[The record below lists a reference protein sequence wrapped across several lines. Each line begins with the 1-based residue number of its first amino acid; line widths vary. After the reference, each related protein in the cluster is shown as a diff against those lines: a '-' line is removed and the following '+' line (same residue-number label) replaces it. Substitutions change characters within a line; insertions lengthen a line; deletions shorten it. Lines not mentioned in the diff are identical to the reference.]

1 MFGQI
6 QGYSTMHAMKW
17 LLRQCALLP
26 FAFAFAFVDVA
37 GAGAGAGWQRDW
49 NETGPAFGLSPNYP
63 LEVASAADGSALI
76 GFSEAFDYRLSR
88 VDGAAR
94 MTWHVALSP
103 GEWTPSVIHAEPDG
117 AALVMFTGPSYAS
130 VARFDATGALQWS
143 SAVQGTRFAVGA
155 DRVSAVLAL
164 PDSSTIVTA
173 INRYS
178 GQWLWQRRI
187 PDLTGYFFNAPP
199 AVDGD
204 GNTYVA
210 GNASGDGVPLLVKLD
225 SQGSLLWR
233 ANVAANVTVVVRDG
247 RVYTAGGNVL
257 QVLSA
262 ANGQPLWSKNGCVER
277 DNTLSFIAGDP
288 VCATG
293 AEVMRLASASGAEV
307 WRRDAVGNVLGAFGG
322 DVYVGSD
329 PVSFPPADAVLQR
342 LAGSDGVP
350 QWQQSLP
357 FAVRG
362 HIWQVTNGLVGVVG
376 PGSAPDTV
384 ALHRY
389 RVQDGSLSDIRQF
402 ADVPRG
408 VGGSGEIRGGA
419 DLFVLG
425 QVPWKPLPA
434 RVRRLS
440 ADSGTVLW
448 ENAATQRYAFS
459 SITLTP
465 NRLLLGEQTYEG
477 EALVRSLDRVS
488 GQQRWERS
496 IADPPA
502 YSLAT
507 KPPRV
512 VGLGDD
518 DALVSF
524 GYGRSSP
531 SPSLRVQELQRL
543 DDAGG
548 QVLWKQRVAEWA
560 DPSPGPPW
568 TEPALLG
575 VGDDALLWPAGS
587 STGPIGMGLQR
598 RFGSDGTLDFA
609 AAAAPYSQTVRL
621 SVASDAVFA
630 LTYPDQNTL
639 RLLKHSASSG
649 ALLWQFDYS
658 RAPWSYAQTV
668 DLLPLA
674 DGDVVV
680 AVLLYQPTA
689 AAGQSTHLLRVK
701 GDGSGLRYAYRTPWQ
716 RKVRDSIDRI
726 VLDTD
731 GNALLRRSL
740 YRDQRGI
747 YFLQRFDLAQGRV
760 TGSQALALRGVDPF
774 VSRTAWGNTFE
785 PHGDGLLIS
794 GTALQSPLPSTR
806 RDALLD
812 IAVTQ
817 RGDLALQLQAFP
829 PGIAGGDDV
838 PFSVG
843 VGYTG
848 DAAVTDATLI
858 VELPWQGSESSLS
871 CDGPGVSRCELQVR
885 HGQIVARFDAAP
897 GAQLALHGT
906 VRRLD
911 APVLEKSVL
920 RATVHGPIGLLE
932 SDASNNFGSVAV
944 DGPIF
949 ADGFDG

>member
-1 MFGQI
+1 MV
-6 QGYSTMHAMKW
+6 
-17 LLRQCALLP
+17 LLP
-26 FAFAFAFVDVA
+26 LALAYAA
-37 GAGAGAGWQRDW
+37 GVGAGWQQDW
-49 NETGPAFGLSPNYP
+49 TETGPAFGLTANYP

-76 GFSEAFDYRLSR
+76 GFSEASDYRLSR
-88 VDGAAR
+88 VDGNAR
-94 MTWHVALSP
+94 MVWHVALSP
-103 GEWTPSVIHAEPDG
+103 GEWSPSVIYAEPDG
-117 AALVMFTGPSYAS
+117 AALVMFTGPSYAA
-130 VARFDATGALQWS
+130 VARFDAAGTLQWS

-155 DRVSAVLAL
+155 DRVSAVLVL
-164 PDSSTIVTA
+164 PDASMIVTA
-173 INRYS
+173 IDRYS

-187 PDLTGYFFNAPP
+187 PDLTGYLFNAPP
-199 AVDGD
+199 PAVDDD
-204 GNTYVA
+204 GNTYV
-210 GNASGDGVPLLVKLD
+210 GGYGDGNRPLLTKLD
-225 SQGSLLWR
+225 RQGGVLWQ
-233 ANVAANVTVVVRDG
+233 AMVAATATIVARDG
-247 RVYTAGGNVL
+247 RVYAASPYVL
-257 QVLSA
+257 QALDA
-262 ANGQPLWSKNGCVER
+262 ADGQPLWRKDDCGTGESA
-277 DNTLSFIAGDP
+277 LSFVVSDP

-293 AEVMRLASASGAEV
+293 IGVSRLAATSGAEV
-307 WRRDAVGNVLGAFGG
+307 WHRDVAGDVLGVFGG

-342 LAGSDGVP
+342 LAGGDGAP

-362 HIWQVTNGLVGVVG
+362 RIWQGTNGLIGVIG
-376 PGSAPDTV
+376 PGSAPYTV

-389 RVQDGSLSDIRQF
+389 RIQDGGLSDIRPF

-408 VGGSGEIRGGA
+408 VGGSGEIRGGG

-425 QVPWKPLPA
+425 QIPWKPLPA

-440 ADSGTVLW
+440 ADSGAVLW
-448 ENAATQRYAFS
+448 ENATTQRYAFS

-488 GQQRWERS
+488 GRQRWERS
-496 IADPPA
+496 IADPPV

-543 DDAGG
+543 DDAAG
-548 QVLWKQRVAEWA
+548 QVLWKQQVAQWA
-560 DPSPGPPW
+560 DPSLSGPW
-568 TEPALLG
+568 TEPVLLG

-609 AAAAPYSQTVRL
+609 ATAAPYSQTVRL

-649 ALLWQFDYS
+649 ELLWQFDYPMT
-658 RAPWSYAQTV
+658 PWRNFLTV

-731 GNALLRRSL
+731 GNAWLRRSL

-747 YFLQRFDLAQGRV
+747 YFLQRFDLSQGRV
-760 TGSQALALRGVDPF
+760 IGSQALALRGVEPF

-785 PHGDGLLIS
+785 PHGEGLLIS

-812 IAVTQ
+812 IAVKQ
-817 RGDLALQLQAFP
+817 RGDLALQLPVFP
-829 PGIAGGDDV
+829 PGIAVGDDV
-838 PFSVG
+838 PFAVG

-848 DAAVTDATLI
+848 DAAITDATLI
-858 VELPWQGSESSLS
+858 VELPWQGSESGLS

-885 HGQIVARFDAAP
+885 HGQITARFDAAS
-897 GAQLALHGT
+897 GAQLTLRGT

-920 RATVHGPIGLLE
+920 RAMVHGPIGLLE

-949 ADGFDG
+949 VDGFDG